1 MAKPPSLVVSALA
14 TWNGKALKKGKQDIS
29 VFDKQVQKLGRTFA
43 GVFGTAAIVNFG
55 KKSVQAFMADEKAAK
70 ALEQQ
75 LKNVGYQFSAPG
87 VEKYIAS
94 LQQATGVL
102 DDELRPAFQS
112 ILTVTGSITQSQ
124 DALSTALNISA
135 ATGKSVV
142 EVSQAIAKGY
152 AGQTTALSRLGAG
165 LSKATLKSGDMNKI
179 MAELNSKFAGQSA
192 ARLDT
197 YAGKMDLLKV
207 SAANAKEE
215 IGKGILDA
223 LSMLGKDNNIQTATD
238 LMDGF
243 ARATADVIVGVGAL
257 ASKLEKLGNSKVGSA
272 FFNIQNIPVLGG
284 IISGF
289 QGMGAAERART
300 APSNKDGRSGSR
312 IYLQQLKLESKAL
325 KTATDLRKQEITQLK
340 AKSEIDK
347 LKDKFD
353 VERIGL
359 MKALGEATDAE
370 TKLRI
375 EAKIAILDNN
385 EALAK
390 KINAELEASKSATDL
405 AKSFNGAT
413 SALDANITKLKMLS
427 DSIVAKLNERTA
439 AGTFNP
445 TGYNLPGLQQLFPT
459 PSGPIGNIDY
469 TVPIGS
475 GNPVYAPGVTA
486 TPMSYADVRLTI
498 DVAQSGDQFA
508 QLIADS
514 VQVAQRSGY
523 STTSAGS
530 LP

>member
-1 MAKPPSLVVSALA
+1 MANVVVSALA
-14 TWNGKALKKGKQDIS
+14 TWNGKALKKGKQEIS

-43 GVFGTAAIVNFG
+43 GVFGTAAIINFG
-55 KKSVQAFMADEKAAK
+55 KKSVQAFIADEKAAK

-102 DDELRPAFQS
+102 DDQLRPAFQS
-112 ILTVTGSITQSQ
+112 LLTVTGSITQSQ
-124 DALSTALNISA
+124 DALNTALNISA

-142 EVSQAIAKGY
+142 EVSQALAKGY

-197 YAGKMDLLKV
+197 YAGKMDQLKV
-207 SAANAKEE
+207 SAENAKEE
-215 IGKGILDA
+215 IGKGLLDA
-223 LSMLGKDNNIQTATD
+223 LSLLGKDKSIATATGFMED
-238 LMDGF
+238 F
-243 ARATADVIVGVGAL
+243 ARATADVVVGIGVLTSKFEKLSNSRIGGAL
-257 ASKLEKLGNSKVGSA
+257 FDVR
-272 FFNIQNIPVLGG
+272 NIPVLGG
-284 IISGF
+284 LISGF
-289 QGMGAAERART
+289 QGIGAGERART
-300 APSNKDGRSGSR
+300 APSNREGRSASR
-312 IYLQQLKLESKAL
+312 VYTQQLRLESKAL
-325 KTATDLRKQEITQLK
+325 KTATDLRKQENAQLK
-340 AKSEIDK
+340 KKSAVDQLAE
-347 LKDKFD
+347 KFD
-353 VERIGL
+353 IERIGL
-359 MKALGEATDAE
+359 MKALRDE
-370 TKLRI
+370 TNEEIKKRI
-375 EAKIAILDNN
+375 ESKIAILDNN
-385 EALAK
+385 EELAK
-390 KINAELEASKSATDL
+390 KILAEMEAGKKAKEL
-405 AKSFNGAT
+405 ADAFGSAT
-413 SALDANITKLKMLS
+413 SALDIQIAKLRGMTE
-427 DSIVAKLNERTA
+427 DIIAKLNTKVA

-445 TGYNLPGLQQLFPT
+445 TGYNLPGLQQLFP
-459 PSGPIGNIDY
+459 PAMGPLGNIDY
-469 TVPIGS
+469 TVPMGS
-475 GNPVYAPGVTA
+475 GNPVYAPGVSG

-530 LP
+530 LNP

>member
-1 MAKPPSLVVSALA
+1 MPTLVVSALS
-14 TWNGKALKKGKQDIS
+14 TFDNKGLKKGKKEVS
-29 VFDKQVQKLGRTFA
+29 AFEKQVKSFGKVFA
-43 GVFGTAAIVNFG
+43 GVFSATAVVNFG

-87 VEKYIAS
+87 VERYIAS

-223 LSMLGKDNNIQTATD
+223 LSMLGKDNNIETATN

-243 ARATADVIVGVGAL
+243 ARATADVIVGVGTL

-370 TKLRI
+370 TKLRL

-390 KINAELEASKSATDL
+390 KINAEMEAAKKAAELAAAFGNAATTLSAQISKMEQMNAYLID
-405 AKSFNGAT
+405 KINQK
-413 SALDANITKLKMLS
+413 I
-427 DSIVAKLNERTA
+427 A
-439 AGTFNP
+439 AGAFTPPAGLNI
-445 TGYNLPGLQQLFPT
+445 PGIKPLFPT
-459 PSGPIGNIDY
+459 PSGPLGNIDY
-469 TVPIGS
+469 TVPMGS
-475 GNPVYAPGVTA
+475 GNPVYAPGVSS

-514 VQVAQRSGY
+514 VQIAQRSGY
-523 STTSAGS
+523 STSSAGS

>member
-1 MAKPPSLVVSALA
+1 VANLIVSAVS
-14 TWNGKALKKGKQDIS
+14 TFDNKGLKKGQKEIS
-29 VFDKQVQKLGRTFA
+29 AFDKSVKKLARTFA
-43 GVFGTAAIVNFG
+43 ATFGTAAIINFG

-102 DDELRPAFQS
+102 DDQLRPAFQS
-112 ILTVTGSITQSQ
+112 LLTVTGSITQSQ
-124 DALSTALNISA
+124 DALNTALNISA

-142 EVSQAIAKGY
+142 EVSQALAKGY

-165 LSKATLKSGDMNKI
+165 LSKATLQSGDMNKI
-179 MAELNSKFAGQSA
+179 MNELNNKFAGQSA
-192 ARLDT
+192 ARLNT

-207 SAANAKEE
+207 SAENAKEE
-215 IGKGILDA
+215 IGKGLLDA
-223 LSMLGKDNNIQTATD
+223 LSLLSKDNSIQTATD

-243 ARATADVIVGVGAL
+243 AQSTSDAIYGIAVLIK
-257 ASKLEKLGNSKVGSA
+257 KLEGLQKLPGGEA
-272 FFNIQNIPVLGG
+272 IFNIKNIPVVGAWASGLSQLGA
-284 IISGF
+284 S
-289 QGMGAAERART
+289 ERSKF
-300 APSNKDGRSGSR
+300 APSNRDGRSTSR
-312 IYLQQLKLESKAL
+312 VFVQQMRLENKILEKQNKLRLQELA
-325 KTATDLRKQEITQLK
+325 AMK
-340 AKSEIDK
+340 AKSEVDK
-347 LKDKFD
+347 LAEKFD

-359 MKALGEATDAE
+359 MKALNEATDAE
-370 TKLRI
+370 TILRLN
-375 EAKIAILDNN
+375 AKIAILDNN

-390 KINAELEASKSATDL
+390 KINAELEAAKKAKEL
-405 AKSFNGAT
+405 ADAFGGAA
-413 SALDANITKLKMLS
+413 SALSAQIARMQAMNDALINKIN
-427 DSIVAKLNERTA
+427 DRIA
-439 AGTFNP
+439 AGTYTP
-445 TGYNLPGLQQLFPT
+445 PPGLKIPGISSMFPAAQ
-459 PSGPIGNIDY
+459 GPLGGVDY
-469 TVPIGS
+469 TVPMGS
-475 GNPVYAPGVTA
+475 GNPVYAPGSSG

-530 LP
+530 LNP

>member
-1 MAKPPSLVVSALA
+1 MPTLVVSALS
-14 TWNGKALKKGKQDIS
+14 TFDNKGLKKGKKEVS
-29 VFDKQVQKLGRTFA
+29 AFEKQVKSFGKVFA
-43 GVFGTAAIVNFG
+43 GVFSATAVVNFG

-102 DDELRPAFQS
+102 DDQLRPAFQS
-112 ILTVTGSITQSQ
+112 LLTVTGSITTSQ
-124 DALSTALNISA
+124 DALNTALNISA

-142 EVSQAIAKGY
+142 EVSQALAKGY

-197 YAGKMDLLKV
+197 YAGKMDQLKV
-207 SAANAKEE
+207 SAENAKEE
-215 IGKGILDA
+215 IGKGLLDA
-223 LSMLGKDNNIQTATD
+223 LSMLSKDNSIQNATD

-243 ARATADVIVGVGAL
+243 GRATADVILGVGVL
-257 ASKLEKLGNSKVGSA
+257 ASKLEKLTSSRVGGA
-272 FFNIQNIPVLGG
+272 LFNVRNIPVLGG

-289 QGMGAAERART
+289 QGIGAGERART
-300 APSNKDGRSGSR
+300 APSNKEGRSSSR
-312 IYLQQLKLESKAL
+312 IYTQQLRLESKAL
-325 KTATDLRKQEITQLK
+325 KTATDLRKQENAQLK
-340 AKSEIDK
+340 KKSAVDQLAE
-347 LKDKFD
+347 KFD

-370 TKLRI
+370 TKLRL

-385 EALAK
+385 EAVAK
-390 KINAELEASKSATDL
+390 KILAEMEAGKKAKEL
-405 AKSFNGAT
+405 ADAFGGAT
-413 SALDANITKLKMLS
+413 SALDIQIAKLRNMTEDL
-427 DSIVAKLNERTA
+427 VAKLNARVA

-445 TGYNLPGLQQLFPT
+445 TGYNIPGLNQLFPAAQ
-459 PSGPIGNIDY
+459 GPLGSVDY
-469 TVPIGS
+469 TVPMGS
-475 GNPVYAPGVTA
+475 GNPIYAPGSFA
-486 TPMSYADVRLTI
+486 TPMSYADLRLTI
-498 DVAQSGDQFA
+498 DVAQSGDQLA
-508 QLIADS
+508 QWIADS
-514 VQVAQRSGY
+514 VQNAQRTGY
-523 STTSAGS
+523 STTPTGGIT
-530 LP
+530 P

>member
-1 MAKPPSLVVSALA
+1 VPTLVVSALS
-14 TWNGKALKKGKQDIS
+14 TFDNKGLKKGKKEVS
-29 VFDKQVQKLGRTFA
+29 AFEKQVKSFGKVFA
-43 GVFGTAAIVNFG
+43 GVFSATAVVNFG

-102 DDELRPAFQS
+102 DDQLRPAFQS
-112 ILTVTGSITQSQ
+112 LLTVTGSITQSQ
-124 DALSTALNISA
+124 DALNTALNISA

-142 EVSQAIAKGY
+142 EVSQALAKGY

-207 SAANAKEE
+207 SAENAKEE
-215 IGKGILDA
+215 IGKGLLDA
-223 LSMLGKDNNIQTATD
+223 LSLLGKDNSIQTATD

-243 ARATADVIVGVGAL
+243 AKSTSDAIYGIAVLIK
-257 ASKLEKLGNSKVGSA
+257 KLEGLQKLPGGQA
-272 FFNIQNIPVLGG
+272 IFNIQNIPIVGG
-284 IISGF
+284 YLAGLS
-289 QGMGAAERART
+289 QLGAAERAKAGSDKGGAERVQ
-300 APSNKDGRSGSR
+300 SR
-312 IYLQQLKLESKAL
+312 IYLDQLRRETKIL
-325 KTATDLRKQEITQLK
+325 KDLAKQRAAELAALK
-340 AKSEIDK
+340 AKSEVDK
-347 LKDKFD
+347 LRDKFD
-353 VERIGL
+353 IERIGYT
-359 MKALGEATDAE
+359 KALNEATDAE
-370 TKLRI
+370 TRLRL

-390 KINAELEASKSATDL
+390 KINAELEATKSVTDL
-405 AKSFNGAT
+405 SKAFSGTTA
-413 SALDANITKLKMLS
+413 ALDANIAKLKILS
-427 DSIVAKLNERTA
+427 ETIIAKINAKTA
-439 AGTFNP
+439 EGTFNP
-445 TGYNLPGLQQLFPT
+445 TGINAPNIAQLFP
-459 PSGPIGNIDY
+459 PAQGVLGNVDY

-475 GNPVYAPGVTA
+475 GNPVYAPGVSG
-486 TPMSYADVRLTI
+486 TPMSYADVRLVVDTS
-498 DVAQSGDQFA
+498 VTGDKFQ
-508 QLIADS
+508 QLIAES
-514 VQVAQRSGY
+514 IQGAQRSGY
-523 STTSAGS
+523 STSAAGS

>member
-1 MAKPPSLVVSALA
+1 MPNLIVSAVS
-14 TWNGKALKKGKQDIS
+14 TFDNRGLKKGQKEIGA
-29 VFDKQVQKLGRTFA
+29 FDRTLKSLGKTFA
-43 GVFGTAAIVNFG
+43 GVFGAQKLLQFSKNAVN
-55 KKSVQAFMADEKAAK
+55 AFMADEKAAK

-112 ILTVTGSITQSQ
+112 LLTVTGSITTSQ
-124 DALSTALNISA
+124 DALNTALNISA

-142 EVSQAIAKGY
+142 EVSQALAKGY

-179 MAELNSKFAGQSA
+179 MAELNSKFSGQSA

-207 SAANAKEE
+207 SAENAKEE

-223 LSMLGKDNNIQTATD
+223 LSLLGKDNNIQTATD

-243 ARATADVIVGVGAL
+243 GRATADVIVGIGVL
-257 ASKLEKLGNSKVGSA
+257 ASKLEKLGSTKVGGA
-272 FFNIQNIPVLGG
+272 LFDIKNIPVLGAY
-284 IISGF
+284 IAGF
-289 QGMGAAERART
+289 QELGAGERARS
-300 APSNKDGRSGSR
+300 APSNKEGRASSR
-312 IYLQQLKLESKAL
+312 IYLQQLRLESKAL
-325 KTATDLRKQEITQLK
+325 KTATDLRKAENTQLK
-340 AKSEIDK
+340 AKTEVDK

-353 VERIGL
+353 LERIGL
-359 MKALGEATDAE
+359 MKALNEATDAE
-370 TKLRI
+370 TILRLN
-375 EAKIAILDNN
+375 AKIAILDNN

-390 KINAELEASKSATDL
+390 KINAELEAGKKAKEL
-405 AKSFNGAT
+405 ADAFGSAT
-413 SALDANITKLKMLS
+413 SALDAQI
-427 DSIVAKLNERTA
+427 AKLRNMTEDLVNKLNARVA

-445 TGYNLPGLQQLFPT
+445 TGYNIPGLQQLFP
-459 PSGPIGNIDY
+459 PAQGPLGSIDY
-469 TVPIGS
+469 TVPMGS
-475 GNPVYAPGVTA
+475 GNPVYAPGTSG

-498 DVAQSGDQFA
+498 DVAQAGDQFA

-530 LP
+530 LN

>member
-1 MAKPPSLVVSALA
+1 VPTLVVSALS
-14 TWNGKALKKGKQDIS
+14 TFDNKGLKKGKKEVS
-29 VFDKQVQKLGRTFA
+29 AFEKQVKSFGKVFA
-43 GVFGTAAIVNFG
+43 GVFSATAVVNFG

-102 DDELRPAFQS
+102 DDQLRPAFQS
-112 ILTVTGSITQSQ
+112 LLTVTGSITTSQ
-124 DALSTALNISA
+124 DALNTALNISA

-142 EVSQAIAKGY
+142 EVSQALAKGY

-207 SAANAKEE
+207 SAENAKEE
-215 IGKGILDA
+215 IGKGLLDA
-223 LSMLGKDNNIQTATD
+223 LSLLGKDNSIQTATD

-243 ARATADVIVGVGAL
+243 AKSTSDAIYGIAVLIK
-257 ASKLEKLGNSKVGSA
+257 KLEGLQKLPGGQA
-272 FFNIQNIPVLGG
+272 IFNIQNIPIVGG
-284 IISGF
+284 YLAGLS
-289 QGMGAAERART
+289 QLGAAERAKAGPDKGGAERVQ
-300 APSNKDGRSGSR
+300 SR
-312 IYLQQLKLESKAL
+312 IYLDQLRRETKIL
-325 KTATDLRKQEITQLK
+325 KDLAKQRAAELAALK
-340 AKSEIDK
+340 AKSEVDK

-353 VERIGL
+353 LERIGYT
-359 MKALGEATDAE
+359 KALNEATDAE
-370 TKLRI
+370 TKLRLQ
-375 EAKIAILDNN
+375 AKIAILDNN

-390 KINAELEASKSATDL
+390 KINAELEAGKKAKEL
-405 AKSFNGAT
+405 ADAFGSAT
-413 SALDANITKLKMLS
+413 SALDIQIAKLRGMTE
-427 DSIVAKLNERTA
+427 DIIAKLNAKVA

-445 TGYNLPGLQQLFPT
+445 TGYNLPGLQQLFP
-459 PSGPIGNIDY
+459 PAQGPLGGVDY
-469 TVPIGS
+469 TVPMGS
-475 GNPVYAPGVTA
+475 GNPVYAPGVSG

-530 LP
+530 LN